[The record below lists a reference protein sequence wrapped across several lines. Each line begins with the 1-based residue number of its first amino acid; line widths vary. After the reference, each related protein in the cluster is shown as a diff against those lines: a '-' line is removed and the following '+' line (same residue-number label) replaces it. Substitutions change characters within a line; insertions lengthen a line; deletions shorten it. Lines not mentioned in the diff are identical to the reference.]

1 MLFQIGAALVI
12 SNRGRFI
19 TNWGRYFKSGQIYF
33 KSGQLFQIGAI
44 ISNRCRTRASILPF
58 VSKMYEIVIF
68 EETSNYFE
76 PFLNESLSCFRH
88 NILYLIY

>member
-33 KSGQLFQIGAI
+33 KSGQLFQIGAEQ
-44 ISNRCRTRASILPF
+44 LPEKEMRLHCSF
-58 VSKMYEIVIF
+58 IHTF
-68 EETSNYFE
+68 EEKN
-76 PFLNESLSCFRH
+76 FLSLQMQRRAPIIWVKFKFV
-88 NILYLIY
+88 